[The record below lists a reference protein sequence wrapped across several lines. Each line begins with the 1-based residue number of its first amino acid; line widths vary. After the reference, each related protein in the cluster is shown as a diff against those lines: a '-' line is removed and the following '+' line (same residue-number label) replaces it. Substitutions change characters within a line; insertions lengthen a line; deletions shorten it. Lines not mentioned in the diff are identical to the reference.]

1 MSEGVKIHESYYHKK
16 KVLNIFIRRGVQV
29 YKTVGYTISYLMDE
43 RKEWNIISELSF
55 DEKVED

>member
-1 MSEGVKIHESYYHKK
+1 MSERVKIHESYYHKK

-29 YKTVGYTISYLMDE
+29 YKTVSYTISYLMDE
-43 RKEWNIISELSF
+43 RKEWNTISELSF